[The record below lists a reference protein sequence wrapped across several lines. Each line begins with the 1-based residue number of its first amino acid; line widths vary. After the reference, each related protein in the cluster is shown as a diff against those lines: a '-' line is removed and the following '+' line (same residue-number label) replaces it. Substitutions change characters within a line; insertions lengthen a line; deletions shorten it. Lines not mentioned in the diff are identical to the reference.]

1 MLMRPIWPAWYSL
14 NQSSPSR
21 TTNESG
27 RQPGVRPFVNSVTA
41 PPGVMRPMR
50 LTWASEN
57 HTFPSGPATMPSGPA
72 PTVGTGNSVTAPDV
86 VIRPI
91 LLPAFS
97 QNHNAPSA
105 AGVIPTGRLF
115 GVGVSNSTKRP
126 LRGSILPILD
136 VPFSQNQ
143 RCRSGPNTMMYG
155 LLCGVG
161 IGCRTI
167 STSAIDHCPCTAEG
181 ESDAVCL
188 ACRGSVGARVPS
200 REEMS
205 LTHALV
211 AARSNGNAEQ
221 PCGVGAENRVLLL
234 LSDFLGAADIFDRPL
249 FCKRIVGGEHD
260 MARGDL
266 GHQELQHVRIEQ
278 HGVVEEARQVAAE
291 VTLEM
296 RGAAVAIIVIVTP
309 GIERQISAAV
319 GDHDFQLGKLI
330 HDALVDQRRQ
340 GVGLLQWLPDRDH
353 QPIAEHAFVGIAGG
367 VDEDHGTELFCLA
380 PERPQ
385 ALVPQLDPVYV
396 RGNDNAA

>member
-21 TTNESG
+21 TTSDSG
-27 RQPGVRPFVNSVTA
+27 RQSGVRPCENSVTA
-41 PPGVMRPMR
+41 PSGVMRPTR
-50 LTWASEN
+50 LTCPSEN

-72 PTVGTGNSVTAPDV
+72 PTVGTENSVTAPDG

-105 AGVIPTGRLF
+105 AGVMPIGRLF
-115 GVGVSNSTKRP
+115 GVGVSNSMKLLLP
-126 LRGSILPILD
+126 GFILPILD
-136 VPFSQNQ
+136 VPLSQNQ

-161 IGCRTI
+161 IGWRTI
-167 STSAIDHCPCTAEG
+167 STSAIDHRPCTAE
-181 ESDAVCL
+181 ESDAVVRSHAADSPDL
-188 ACRGSVGARVPS
+188 GSPS
-200 REEMS
+200 RGEMS

-234 LSDFLGAADIFDRPL
+234 LPDFLGAADIFDRPL
-249 FCKRIVGGEHD
+249 FRKRIVGGQHD

-278 HGVVEEARQVAAE
+278 HGVVEEARQIAAE
-291 VTLEM
+291 VALEM
-296 RGAAVAIIVIVTP
+296 RGAAVAIIVIVPP

-340 GVGLLQWLPDRDH
+340 GVGLLQWLPDRNH
-353 QPIAEHAFVGIAGG
+353 QPIAKHAFVGIARG
-367 VDEDHGTELFCLA
+367 VDEDHGAELFRLG

-385 ALVPQLDPVYV
+385 PLVPQLDPVDV
-396 RGNDNAA
+396 R